1 MIFFSITYEITLKLN
16 NFLNN
21 NFCKKETSFWENTL
35 KNIQVLILS
44 LNKVAR
50 RFQKRSKFNN
60 NRHIRTENMQMS
72 QP

>member
-21 NFCKKETSFWENTL
+21 NLCKKETSFWENTL